1 MRAVISGVTA
11 GVVLAAA
18 ISTPRAQPQQPDL
31 AHAKELYDAANQ
43 AMNENRFDDAAQ
55 GYGAAYEITHDPIL
69 FFKIGVANEKAGHCD
84 IALVYFGRYIKEA
97 KPEPTYQTMAEDH
110 IRACH
115 GDLPTDE
122 GSAAAVPAGSGSG
135 SAEPAAGSGSAA
147 VGSGSA
153 AEPATGS
160 GSAETGSDAGSALV
174 VPPAPVSDHSRGN
187 DAAWLMVGGG
197 LAFVTLGAVLAYA
210 ASSSEQDLKDL
221 YVGLDG
227 NPPVYDATL
236 AKRYQGLL
244 DEGHRY
250 EHLSW
255 GAFGVAG
262 GFAVAATVLFLR
274 DRHESRIEPVVTT
287 HSAGVSVHF

>member
-18 ISTPRAQPQQPDL
+18 ISTPRAQPQPPDL

-55 GYGAAYEITHDPIL
+55 GYGAAYDITHDPIL

-84 IALVYFGRYIKEA
+84 TALIYFGRYIKEA
-97 KPEPTYQTMAEDH
+97 KPEEKYQAMAEDH

-115 GDLPTDE
+115 GDVPADQ
-122 GSAAAVPAGSGSG
+122 GSAAVEPAGSGSG
-135 SAEPAAGSGSAA
+135 SAEPAAGSATTTEPAA
-147 VGSGSA
+147 GSGSA
-153 AEPATGS
+153 TALP
-160 GSAETGSDAGSALV
+160 ETGSDAGSALV
-174 VPPAPVSDHSRGN
+174 APPPPVSDHLRGN

-262 GFAVAATVLFLR
+262 GFAVAATVLFLHG
-274 DRHESRIEPVVTT
+274 RHESRIEPVVGT

>member
-18 ISTPRAQPQQPDL
+18 ISAPRAQAPQQPDL

-55 GYGAAYEITHDPIL
+55 GYGAAYDITHDPIL
-69 FFKIGVANEKAGHCD
+69 FFKIGVANEKAGRCD
-84 IALVYFGRYIKEA
+84 TALIYFRRYIKEA
-97 KPEPTYQTMAEDH
+97 KPEAQYQAMAEDH

-115 GDLPTDE
+115 GDVPTDQ
-122 GSAAAVPAGSGSG
+122 GSAVAAPAGSGSG
-135 SAEPAAGSGSAA
+135 SAEPAAGSAEPAA
-147 VGSGSA
+147 GSGSA
-153 AEPATGS
+153 VAEP
-160 GSAETGSDAGSALV
+160 ETGSAAGSALV
-174 VPPAPVSDHSRGN
+174 TPPPPVAEHPRGN

-227 NPPVYDATL
+227 NPPVYDAAL

-262 GFAVAATVLFLR
+262 GFAVAATILFLR

-287 HSAGVSVHF
+287 HSAGVSVRF

>member
-18 ISTPRAQPQQPDL
+18 ISTPRAQPQPPDL

-55 GYGAAYEITHDPIL
+55 GYGAAYDITHDPIL

-84 IALVYFGRYIKEA
+84 TALIYFGRYIKEA
-97 KPEPTYQTMAEDH
+97 KPELKYEAMAQDH

-115 GDLPTDE
+115 GDARDVLTDQ
-122 GSAAAVPAGSGSG
+122 GSDAAVPAGSGSG
-135 SAEPAAGSGSAA
+135 STEPATGSGSAEEPAAGSGSAA
-147 VGSGSA
+147 VLPEA
-153 AEPATGS
+153 
-160 GSAETGSDAGSALV
+160 GSDAGSALV
-174 VPPAPVSDHSRGN
+174 APPPPVSDHPRGN

-210 ASSSEQDLKDL
+210 ASSSEQDLDDL

-227 NPPVYDATL
+227 KPPVYDATL

-262 GFAVAATVLFLR
+262 GFAVAATVLFLHG
-274 DRHESRIEPVVTT
+274 RHESRIEPVVGT
-287 HSAGVSVHF
+287 HSAGVSVRF

>member
-18 ISTPRAQPQQPDL
+18 ISAPRAQAQQPDL

-55 GYGAAYEITHDPIL
+55 GYGAAYDITHDPIL
-69 FFKIGVANEKAGHCD
+69 FFKIGVANEKAGRCD
-84 IALVYFGRYIKEA
+84 TALIYFRRYIKEA
-97 KPEPTYQTMAEDH
+97 KPEAQYQAMAEDH

-115 GDLPTDE
+115 GDVPTDQ
-122 GSAAAVPAGSGSG
+122 GSAVAEPEAGSG
-135 SAEPAAGSGSAA
+135 
-147 VGSGSA
+147 
-153 AEPATGS
+153 
-160 GSAETGSDAGSALV
+160 AGSALV
-174 VPPAPVSDHSRGN
+174 TPPPPVSEHPRGN

-227 NPPVYDATL
+227 NPPVYDAAL